1 MALIGGGK
9 NAKPG
14 EISLAHRGILF
25 LDELPEFNKSTL
37 EVLRI
42 PLEDRKVLISRANQN
57 CQYPASFML
66 LASMNPCPCGYYGS
80 NEKECTCS
88 NREIDTYMHK
98 VSGALLDRIDIQV
111 EVHGI
116 EYEKMIKNKPEE
128 SSKQIKERV
137 NKARKIQ
144 EKRYKNDNIFSNSE
158 LTPKLI
164 EKYCKI
170 DKESE
175 KLLEKAFKKL
185 NLSSRAYNRILKVA
199 RTIADLEGRN
209 AISKQDIAEAIQY
222 RSLDKKYF

>member
-1 MALIGGGK
+1 MALIGGGR
-9 NAKPG
+9 NANPG

-25 LDELPEFNKSTL
+25 LDELPEFNKSSL

-42 PLEDRKVLISRANQN
+42 PLEDRTVLISRANQN
-57 CQYPASFML
+57 CRYPANFML
-66 LASMNPCPCGYYGS
+66 IASMNPCPCGYYGS

-88 NREIDTYMHK
+88 SRDIDAYMHK

-111 EVHGI
+111 EVHSV
-116 EYEKMIKNKPEE
+116 EYSKMVGNQTSET
-128 SSKQIKERV
+128 SSQIKERV
-137 NKARKIQ
+137 NKSRKIQ
-144 EKRYKNDNIFSNSE
+144 EERYKHDNIYSNSE

-170 DKESE
+170 DSASK

-199 RTIADLEGRN
+199 RTIADLEEREN
-209 AISKQDIAEAIQY
+209 ISKEDIAEAIQY